1 MAETSE
7 PSASASKTLPWT
19 SDVPDGRTSEQ
30 GSAIDPR
37 AFRNALGQFAT
48 GVTIVT
54 ACGPQGE
61 RVGATVSSFNSVSLD
76 PPMVLWSLDKRAM
89 SRSIFEA
96 SSHFAVHVLTLEQQE
111 LAQRFA
117 RRGAEKFEGLQCG
130 DGLGNVPLLTDCAAC
145 FECETRHRYDG
156 GDHVIFVGEVRRFKH
171 ITGAPLVFHGGAF
184 AEARLLSGAAID
196 AAVDEATGRFGPD
209 FLCYLLARAHFQTY
223 RPLAAEFDRAGITET
238 EYFVLSM
245 LCIRDGLPYTALCRL
260 LEHTGHAPTRVDIAA
275 MVGRGL
281 VRLAADENGAIHLT
295 DSGRRTYIVVLSTDG
310 RIASKAL
317 SGFSAREVAEFG
329 GYLRRV
335 IQNTNADT
343 PDVWT
348 YRQDQT

>member
-1 MAETSE
+1 
-7 PSASASKTLPWT
+7 
-19 SDVPDGRTSEQ
+19 VPAGPTGEQ

-54 ACGPQGE
+54 ACGPRGE

-76 PPMVLWSLDKRAM
+76 PPMVLWSLDKRAL
-89 SRSIFEA
+89 SRSIFET
-96 SSHFAVHVLTLEQQE
+96 STHFAVHVLTLEQQE

-117 RRGAEKFEGLQCG
+117 RRGTEKFEGLPCG
-130 DGLGNVPLLTDCAAC
+130 GGLGNAPLLTDCAAC

-156 GDHVIFVGEVRRFKH
+156 GDHVIFVGEVKRFKH
-171 ITGAPLVFHGGAF
+171 VTGAPLVFHGGTF
-184 AEARLLSGAAID
+184 AEARLLAGAAID

-223 RPLAAEFDRAGITET
+223 RPLAAEFERVGITET

-245 LCIRDGLPYTALCRL
+245 LCIRDGLSYAALGRL

-275 MVGRGL
+275 MRARNL
-281 VRLAADENGAIHLT
+281 VRLAGGADGAIHIT
-295 DSGRRTYIVVLSTDG
+295 DSGRRAYVLVLSADG

-317 SGFSAREVAEFG
+317 AGFSPREIAELG

-335 IQNTNADT
+335 IQNTNAGS

-348 YRQDQT
+348 YSDITVPSSANQT

>member
-1 MAETSE
+1 MGQ
-7 PSASASKTLPWT
+7 PNC
-19 SDVPDGRTSEQ
+19 V
-30 GSAIDPR
+30 IDPR

-61 RVGATVSSFNSVSLD
+61 RVGATVSSFNSVSID
-76 PPMVLWSLDKRAM
+76 PPLVLWSLDRRAL
-89 SRSIFEA
+89 SRSTFEA
-96 SSHFAVHVLTLEQQE
+96 STHFAVHVLTLEQQE

-117 RRGAEKFEGLQCG
+117 RRGVDKFEGLQCG
-130 DGLGNVPLLTDCAAC
+130 GGLGNAPLLIDCAAC

-156 GDHVIFVGEVRRFKH
+156 GDHVIFVGEVQRFAH
-171 ITGAPLVFHGGAF
+171 ATGSPLVFHGGGF
-184 AEARLLSGAAID
+184 AEARLLPGTRVD
-196 AAVDEATGRFGPD
+196 AEVDETTGRFGPD

-223 RPLAAEFDRAGITET
+223 RPLAAEFERVGITET

-245 LCIRDGLPYTALCRL
+245 LCIRDGLTYPSLCTL

-275 MVGRGL
+275 MVARHL
-281 VRLAADENGAIHLT
+281 VTRAAGDDGAIHIT
-295 DSGRRTYIVVLSTDG
+295 DSGRRVYIVVLSTDG

-317 SGFSAREVAEFG
+317 TGFSAREIAEFG
-329 GYLRRV
+329 GYLKRV
-335 IQNTNADT
+335 IQNTNPGT

-348 YRQDQT
+348 YSDIVTRSLDPT

>member
-1 MAETSE
+1 MGQ
-7 PSASASKTLPWT
+7 
-19 SDVPDGRTSEQ
+19 PD
-30 GSAIDPR
+30 SAIDPR

-76 PPMVLWSLDKRAM
+76 PPMVLWSLDKLAL
-89 SRSIFEA
+89 SRSTFET
-96 SSHFAVHVLTLEQQE
+96 STHFAVHVLTLDQKE

-117 RRGAEKFEGLQCG
+117 KRGAEKFEGLQCVV
-130 DGLGNVPLLTDCAAC
+130 GLGNAPLLTDCAAC

-156 GDHVIFVGEVRRFKH
+156 GDHVIFVGEVKRFKH
-171 ITGAPLVFHGGAF
+171 MTGAPLVFHGGTF
-184 AEARLLSGAAID
+184 AEARLLAGTSID
-196 AAVDEATGRFGPD
+196 AAVDETTGRFGPD
-209 FLCYLLARAHFQTY
+209 FLCYLLTRAHFQTY
-223 RPLAAEFDRAGITET
+223 RPLAAEFERVGITET

-245 LCIRDGLPYTALCRL
+245 LCIRDGLPYAALCRL

-275 MVGRGL
+275 MVARGL
-281 VRLAADENGAIHLT
+281 VAYTAGDHGPIRIT
-295 DSGRRTYIVVLSTDG
+295 DSGRRTYVVVLSTDG

-317 SGFSAREVAEFG
+317 TGFSAREITEFG

-348 YRQDQT
+348 YSEAIAIPTPDLK